1 MINSDDM
8 GPLLLQLDYLEWR
21 LALLEAFIKNKNLN
35 QEAQTFINEVEEY
48 ENEET
53 A

>member
-1 MINSDDM
+1 MSRDTEL

-48 ENEET
+48 ENKET

>member
-1 MINSDDM
+1 MINNDEI

-35 QEAQTFINEVEEY
+35 QEAQTFINKVEEY

-53 A
+53 T